1 MATKSKMMIVAL
13 SLMLVSTKA
22 WGAAG
27 WTSYGMVG
35 ELNPTTFGR
44 FLVKI
49 DVSSNPS
56 GCKNKKWFYRN
67 YTGTGSDHMF
77 RALLGAVTSS
87 KNVRVYV
94 TGGCDLDGYSE
105 ISSASIVH

>member
-1 MATKSKMMIVAL
+1 MAVKRKMMIVAL
-13 SLMLVSTKA
+13 GFMLTGTNA

-27 WTSYGMVG
+27 WTSYGRVV

-49 DVSSNPS
+49 DASSNPS
-56 GCKNKKWFYRN
+56 GCRNKQWFYRN
-67 YTGTGSDHMF
+67 YTGTGADHMF
-77 RALLGAVTSS
+77 RALLGAVTNG

-94 TGGCDLDGYSE
+94 TGGCDVDGYSE
-105 ISSASIVH
+105 ISSASIVP